1 MYHRL
6 GGGTVAFVRL
16 PSLLMSRA
24 PGRSGTALPISGGKR
39 ASSGDQRD
47 REGCK
52 EDGGTER
59 LLELSVP
66 NRLDEL
72 GD

>member
-1 MYHRL
+1 
-6 GGGTVAFVRL
+6 
-16 PSLLMSRA
+16 MSRA
-24 PGRSGTALPISGGKR
+24 LGRSGTALPISGGKR

-66 NRLDEL
+66 NRLDKL